1 MIRART
7 VIIGSILCISE
18 LSLAIEPLITEDDVF
33 GELHLVSSVTHMQ
46 QTVEKT
52 PAAVTII
59 DRRTIEASAA
69 VDVPDLF
76 RLIPGFRTYFVNGN
90 QPAVTYHA
98 FNENYPRRLEVKID
112 GRSVYES
119 IYSSVQW
126 TTLGVELNDIDYIE
140 VVRGGNAPADGS
152 NAFLASIN
160 IVTKSPLLDKGWSIG
175 SQIGNDAIRNGS
187 MSYAGSAADLN
198 YRTTLRYVSNDG
210 FDDFSGMYLGN
221 LVQVPVDD
229 SADAL
234 SFDFRG
240 LWTPNAR
247 DSIELQFGFND
258 SDIGIGKRETKYRQI
273 DYGYQHL
280 NWSRINQDGSKRELV
295 LYHNRFDI
303 TDDQDPLTFY
313 QALGYIDS
321 EDPLL
326 GILSQLPDKLLIE
339 PQSKALSERWD
350 AELRQTFIAR
360 NNVRGVYGIGLR
372 QDKVSSNTLFDLDSS
387 ATEDAHRGYLN
398 IEWNA
403 KDYLSFNAGIISE
416 KKDDHSSIQ
425 SYRVAS
431 NYQLSDNQTIRLAFN
446 QGYRAPTL
454 LESQQSTFI
463 RYNEDL
469 VLDAQVFSAENIE
482 AERLLSSEIGYIG
495 KFLNG
500 HLNLD
505 LRLFRESM
513 SGLIAEHREHYAD
526 FDELV
531 KVRDNADYID
541 IQGLDWQLQYRP
553 NAKFL
558 LHANYSYVDITRV
571 RLWRS
576 TPELDIR
583 KDAGYYPQH
592 IGALLL
598 NYITED
604 NISLSFMA
612 NHQSTVEHH
621 TDENIK
627 NYTRVDLKAAK
638 NWAIKDSRLE
648 LSLTLQNIGGKYRE
662 DNFYSQFRPRGVVGL
677 RLTF

>member
-1 MIRART
+1 MIKNIT
-7 VIIGSILCISE
+7 IIIWSVLCINE
-18 LSLAIEPLITEDDVF
+18 LSFAVAPPITEDDVF

-76 RLIPGFRTYFVNGN
+76 RLIPGFRTYFVTGN

-98 FNENYPRRLEVKID
+98 FDDDYPRRLEVKVD

-119 IYSSVQW
+119 IFSSVQW
-126 TTLGVELNDIDYIE
+126 TTLGVDLDDIDYIE

-175 SQIGNDAIRNGS
+175 SQIGNNGVLNGS
-187 MSYAGSAADLN
+187 LSYAGSAADIN

-210 FDDFSGMYLGN
+210 FDDFSGMYLGKMEEVS
-221 LVQVPVDD
+221 LDD
-229 SADAL
+229 SADAV
-234 SFDFRG
+234 SFGFRG

-247 DSIELQFGFND
+247 DSVELQFGFND
-258 SDIGIGKRETKYRQI
+258 SDIGIGKMETKYRQI
-273 DYGYQHL
+273 NYGYQHL
-280 NWSRINQDGSKRELV
+280 NWSRIDNDGSKRQFI
-295 LYHNRFDI
+295 LYHNRLDI
-303 TDDQDPLTFY
+303 TDDQEPLTFY
-313 QALGYIDS
+313 QALGLIAS
-321 EDPLL
+321 GDPLL
-326 GILSQLPDKLLIE
+326 AILSPLPDKLLIA
-339 PQSKALSERWD
+339 PQDKALSERWD
-350 AELRQTFIAR
+350 AEIRNTFIAH

-372 QDKVSSNTLFDLDSS
+372 RDKVSSNSLFGLDTS
-387 ATEDAHRGYLN
+387 ASEDGHRGYFN
-398 IEWNA
+398 IEWNP
-403 KDYLSFNAGIISE
+403 KENLSFNGGIISE
-416 KKDDHSSIQ
+416 KRDSEDRVH

-431 NYQLSDNQTIRLAFN
+431 NYKFSENQTIRLAFN
-446 QGYRAPTL
+446 EGYRAPAL
-454 LESQQSTFI
+454 LESQQSSFI

-469 VLDAQVFSAENIE
+469 ILDAQVFSEPDIE

-495 KFLNG
+495 TFLNG

-505 LRLFRESM
+505 IRLYRESM
-513 SGLIAEHREHYAD
+513 SRIINEHRQQYAD

-531 KVRDNADYID
+531 KVRDNSDSID
-541 IQGLDWQLQYRP
+541 IKGLEWQLQYRP

-571 RLWRS
+571 RLWQS
-576 TPELDIR
+576 TPELVIS
-583 KDAGYYPQH
+583 KDAGYYPRH
-592 IGALLL
+592 IGAILVS
-598 NYITED
+598 YMTEG
-604 NISLSFMA
+604 NTSLSLMA
-612 NHQSTVEHH
+612 NHQSTIERNL
-621 TDENIK
+621 DENIN

-638 NWAIKDSRLE
+638 EWAIKNSLLE

-662 DNFYSQFRPRGVVGL
+662 LNFYTQFQTRGVVGL
-677 RLTF
+677 KFTF

>member
-1 MIRART
+1 MLRKIAA
-7 VIIGSILCISE
+7 IICPILCISE
-18 LSLAIEPLITEDDVF
+18 LSFAEHQMITEDDVF
-33 GELHLVSSVTHMQ
+33 GDLHLVSSVTHIQ

-76 RLIPGFRTYFVNGN
+76 RLIPGFRTYFVTGN

-98 FNENYPRRLEVKID
+98 FNDNYPRRLEVKID

-119 IYSSVQW
+119 IFSSVQW
-126 TTLGVELNDIDYIE
+126 TTLGVELDDIDYIE

-175 SQIGNDAIRNGS
+175 SKIGNDGIRNGS
-187 MSYAGSAADLN
+187 LSYAGAAAEIN
-198 YRTTLRYVSNDG
+198 YRTTLHYVSNDG

-221 LVQVPVDD
+221 MEEVAVDD

-234 SFDFRG
+234 SFGFRG

-247 DSIELQFGFND
+247 DTVELQFGFND

-273 DYGYQHL
+273 NYGYQHL
-280 NWSRINQDGSKRELV
+280 DWSRINNDGSKRQFI
-295 LYHNRFDI
+295 LYHNRLDI
-303 TDDQDPLTFY
+303 TDDQEPLTFY
-313 QALGYIDS
+313 QALGLIAPG
-321 EDPLL
+321 DPLL
-326 GILSQLPDKLLIE
+326 AILSPLPDKLLIASQE
-339 PQSKALSERWD
+339 KALSERWD
-350 AELRQTFIAR
+350 AEIRNTFSAQ

-372 QDKVSSNTLFDLDSS
+372 LDKVASDTLFDLDRR
-387 ATEDAHRGYLN
+387 AKENTHRGYVN
-398 IEWNA
+398 IEWQP
-403 KDYLSFNAGIISE
+403 KDYLSFNSGIISE
-416 KKDDHSSIQ
+416 KRDGHKWIQ

-431 NYQLSDNQTIRLAFN
+431 NYQFSENQTIRLALN
-446 QGYRAPTL
+446 KGYRAPTL

-469 VLDAQVFSAENIE
+469 VLDAQVFSVQNIE

-505 LRLFRESM
+505 LRLYRESM
-513 SGLIAEHREHYAD
+513 SRLIGEHRQQYAD

-531 KVRDNADYID
+531 KVRDNSDSID
-541 IQGLDWQLQYRP
+541 IKGLEWQLQYRP

-558 LHANYSYVDITRV
+558 LHANYSYVDITRL

-576 TPELDIR
+576 TPELEIR
-583 KDAGYYPQH
+583 KDAGYYPRH
-592 IGALLL
+592 IGAILVS
-598 NYITED
+598 YTTED
-604 NISLSFMA
+604 NTSLSLMA
-612 NHQSTVEHH
+612 NHQSTIEHNF
-621 TDENIK
+621 DENIK
-627 NYTRVDLKAAK
+627 SYTRVDLKAAK
-638 NWAIKDSRLE
+638 QWAIKNSSLE

-662 DNFYSQFRPRGVVGL
+662 LKFYTQFKTRGVLGL
-677 RLTF
+677 QLTF